1 MLNDVERV
9 LITKEEIKQKVKE
22 LATQINKDYAG
33 KTPLFVCILK
43 GSVFFFTDIL
53 REINI
58 PVNIDF
64 MVVSSYGSG
73 SVSSGQLTINKD
85 LTIDICG
92 KDVIIVEDIVDSGNT
107 LFKLKKLL
115 LERNPASVKII
126 TLLDKPD
133 RRVVD
138 IQADYCGFVIPDEFV
153 IGYGLDYAE
162 NYRTIPEVCILKRSV
177 YEK

>member
-9 LITKEEIKQKVKE
+9 LITKEELKQKVKE

-43 GSVFFFTDIL
+43 GSIFFFTDIL

-58 PVNIDF
+58 PVNMDF

-73 SVSSGQLTINKD
+73 STSSGQLTIKKD

-138 IQADYCGFVIPDEFV
+138 IQPDYCGFVIPDEFV

-162 NYRTIPEVCILKRSV
+162 KYRTIPEVCILKRSV

>member
-9 LITKEEIKQKVKE
+9 LITKEELKQKVKE

-58 PVNIDF
+58 PVNMDF

-73 SVSSGQLTINKD
+73 SASSGQLTIKKD

-138 IQADYCGFVIPDEFV
+138 IQPDYCGFVIPDEFV

-162 NYRTIPEVCILKRSV
+162 KYRTIPEVCILKRSV

>member
-9 LITKEEIKQKVKE
+9 LITKEELKQKVKE

-43 GSVFFFTDIL
+43 GSIFFFTDIL

-58 PVNIDF
+58 PVNMDF

-73 SVSSGQLTINKD
+73 SASSGQLTIKKD

-138 IQADYCGFVIPDEFV
+138 IQPDYCGFVIPDEFV

-162 NYRTIPEVCILKRSV
+162 KYRTIPEVCILKRSV